1 MPEQRIFSDI
11 DLTFAKHPVTK
22 DVSKKVKD
30 AAVIGALRNLLMTRF
45 YERPFKPNLGSN
57 ISQLL
62 FEPVDFVTSSIL
74 SKEIATT
81 INNFEPRVSI
91 REIVVTPNNE
101 QQRYDVTLTFFIVN
115 SVKPITITLFL
126 NRLR

>member
-57 ISQLL
+57 INQLL

>member
-1 MPEQRIFSDI
+1 MSEQRIFSDI

-30 AAVIGALRNLLMTRF
+30 AAIIGALRNLLMTRF
-45 YERPFKPNLGSN
+45 YERPFNPNLGSN
-57 ISQLL
+57 INQLL
-62 FEPVDFVTSSIL
+62 FEPVDFVTASIL
-74 SKEIATT
+74 SKEINTT
-81 INNFEPRVSI
+81 ISNFEPRVSI
-91 REIVVTPNNE
+91 KEIIVTPNNE
-101 QQRYDVTLTFFIVN
+101 EQRYDVTLTFFIIN